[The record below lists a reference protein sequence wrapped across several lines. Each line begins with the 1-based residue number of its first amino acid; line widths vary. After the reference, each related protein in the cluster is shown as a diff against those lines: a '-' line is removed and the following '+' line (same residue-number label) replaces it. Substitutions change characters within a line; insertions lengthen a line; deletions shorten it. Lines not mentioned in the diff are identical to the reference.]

1 LAGTRTVIVQAQLK
15 DNGGSPISNKTIS
28 FAYKLSSATTWT
40 NIGTATTD
48 DYGMASVNV
57 TVATPGTYDFQ
68 ASFAGDS
75 DYEPSTA
82 TVTGVK
88 IKGCTV
94 LTIAVTPAPC

>member
-28 FAYKLSSATTWT
+28 FAYKLSSASTWT
-40 NIGTATTD
+40 TIGTATTD
-48 DYGMASVNV
+48 DNGMASVNV
-57 TVATPGTYDFQ
+57 TVTTPGTYDFQ

-75 DYEPSTA
+75 DYEASSATA
-82 TVTGVK
+82 TGVK

-94 LTIAVTPAPC
+94 LTITVTPAPC